1 MSFKVKGKNI
11 YMSFVGLIAFVIVV
25 TFCIIAVKNPR
36 DYADTLKMVLMLV
49 LGSMF
54 KNDNPPENVS
64 RET

>member
-1 MSFKVKGKNI
+1 MSFKIKGKTV
-11 YMSFVGLIAFVIVV
+11 YMSFVGIIAFVIVV

-36 DYADTLKMVLMLV
+36 EYADTLKMVLMLV

-54 KNDNPPENVS
+54 KTENGDNVS